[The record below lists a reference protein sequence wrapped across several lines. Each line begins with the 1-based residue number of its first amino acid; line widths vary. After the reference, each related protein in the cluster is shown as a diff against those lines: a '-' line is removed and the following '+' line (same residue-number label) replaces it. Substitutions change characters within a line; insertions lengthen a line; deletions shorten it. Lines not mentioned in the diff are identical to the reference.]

1 MKVNEPY
8 APVTLPP
15 KKINF
20 IGTSILW
27 SWALLDVVYH
37 TATVVNVRHCHCLP
51 LLATTSQYL
60 PLLATI
66 GRLVLFG
73 LLVDS
78 KPRLYGWFTW
88 QTFVTCRCL
97 PRRGNGALWHESSVF
112 LGLLKPTIIV
122 AFPRLASTCDKRLSG
137 DSQHRSV
144 CRVTKYTSRGNDNTM
159 TSYMNRVMYMS
170 PINRSWKKEN
180 YSFGLC
186 YCSVHL

>member
-60 PLLATI
+60 PLLGDLCYSACWLI
-66 GRLVLFG
+66 QSLVSTAG
-73 LLVDS
+73 LLDKHLSLADAYHVVGTVHFDTN
-78 KPRLYGWFTW
+78 R
-88 QTFVTCRCL
+88 QC
-97 PRRGNGALWHESSVF
+97 F
-112 LGLLKPTIIV
+112 LV
-122 AFPRLASTCDKRLSG
+122 
-137 DSQHRSV
+137 
-144 CRVTKYTSRGNDNTM
+144 Y
-159 TSYMNRVMYMS
+159 
-170 PINRSWKKEN
+170 
-180 YSFGLC
+180 
-186 YCSVHL
+186 